1 MLRRLAALAAC
12 VLLLGLASTGSVYVT
27 TLPSG
32 ADVWLDGVY
41 VGRTPLVIDALAAGR
56 HTIGITKSGWNARQ
70 LDVSVE
76 GGQTTLSSTRLQLT
90 PRASVASPGSI
101 AIRGLKPVAVRIDGA
116 AAVPAKDG
124 TYPAASGTHELVVQT
139 SRGKATREVTVWP
152 QTRTDVVLL
161 PEGDA
166 RASVVAPAD
175 DFLPKNAVRVEG
187 ERVIIRFNHHEVL
200 GRVGETSYRVDGRS
214 VDYDAAPSVVGS
226 RLYLPMDLLR
236 SISAREER

>member
-27 TLPSG
+27 TLPAG

-56 HTIGITKSGWNARQ
+56 HTLGITKAGWNARQ

-76 GGQTTLSSTRLQLT
+76 PGQTTLSSTRLQLAGR
-90 PRASVASPGSI
+90 PSAVSPGSI
-101 AIRGLKPVAVRIDGA
+101 AIRGLRPITVRIDGIA
-116 AAVPAKDG
+116 ARPGKDG
-124 TYPAASGTHELVVQT
+124 TYAVPSGSHEVVVQT
-139 SRGKATREVTVWP
+139 PRGKATREVTVWP

-161 PEGDA
+161 PDDDA

-175 DFLPKNAVRVEG
+175 DFLPKKAVRVEG
-187 ERVIIRFNHHEVL
+187 ERVIIRYNRHEVL
-200 GRVGETSYRVDGRS
+200 GRVGETTYRVDGRS
-214 VDYDAAPSVVGS
+214 VDFDAAPSVVGS

-236 SISAREER
+236 SIAAHEER